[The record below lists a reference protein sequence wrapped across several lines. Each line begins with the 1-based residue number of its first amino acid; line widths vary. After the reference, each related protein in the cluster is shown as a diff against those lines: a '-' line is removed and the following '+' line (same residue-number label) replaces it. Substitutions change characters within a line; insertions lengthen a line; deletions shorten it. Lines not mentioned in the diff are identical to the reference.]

1 MSGECPERK
10 NKKKHQKG
18 KFKGKKRRRF
28 THGRH
33 IRATDMDDDDS
44 GSEEEEV
51 RESKPVQTGDR
62 MKTIRALMKG
72 LSTNERDALM
82 MDMVEKEED
91 F

>member
-10 NKKKHQKG
+10 NKKKHSRG
-18 KFKGKKRRRF
+18 KFKGKKGRRF

-33 IRATDMDDDDS
+33 IRATEMDDDDS

-51 RESKPVQTGDR
+51 QESKPVQTRDR

-72 LSTNERDALM
+72 LSINERDALM
-82 MDMVEKEED
+82 MDMVDKEED

>member
-1 MSGECPERK
+1 
-10 NKKKHQKG
+10 
-18 KFKGKKRRRF
+18 
-28 THGRH
+28 
-33 IRATDMDDDDS
+33 MDDDDS

-51 RESKPVQTGDR
+51 RESKPVQKGDR
-62 MKTIRALMKG
+62 MKTIRALMKR